1 MKQIDRSASYVYARV
16 MKKIHVCLFKR
27 LTRKILSVEVDEDSG
42 TVSALEVV

>member
-1 MKQIDRSASYVYARV
+1 MQRIDRSASYVYTRV

-42 TVSALEVV
+42 TVYALEVL